1 MNFNNKTIITNKD
14 YKSSKFSL
22 FLECT
27 HCEPYTFFCN
37 SDKCW
42 EAKGLSARL
51 IEKEMKQIKTK
62 CYIITHPRDADDFER
77 CYNIVTKNDWRP
89 RLDEMKIYG
98 IIWQR
103 IINNWDELSEMLI
116 NEQKDKIF
124 IKLSS
129 LDLIGGHLKRFHG
142 TPPFV
147 FNRDYIIGSHLVQP
161 GLQADENDLSPCI
174 ILDKLPD
181 AMINYYLPNGKIKSK
196 KSSLFNYPKNYLP
209 SFTESPLI
217 NNILKKLDS
226 YVKSNTELWYT
237 TSFHTCPH
245 FIFPDTLTDVS
256 SIYFCQIY
264 QLDYSEEMGYCLIS
278 IPPTHPLNPS
288 FITNNNFEVEYKGF
302 KWVVSSIPVKL
313 NTLYMTDGL
322 INACEDDIQ
331 INDLIDTNNS
341 DNSDI

>member
-1 MNFNNKTIITNKD
+1 MNFNNKIIIRNND
-14 YKSSKFSL
+14 IKSSEFSF

-37 SDKCW
+37 NDKCW

-51 IEKEMKQIKTK
+51 IEKQMKQIKTK
-62 CYIITHPRDADDFER
+62 YYIIAYPRDADDFER
-77 CYNIVTKNDWRP
+77 CYNIVTKNEWIP

-116 NEQKDKIF
+116 NKQKDEIF

-129 LDLIGGHLKRFHG
+129 LDLIGGHLKRFDCIQ
-142 TPPFV
+142 PFI

-161 GLQADENDLSPCI
+161 ELQANENDLSPCI
-174 ILDKLPD
+174 VLDKLPD
-181 AMINYYLPNGKIKSK
+181 AMINYYLPNGKVKGN
-196 KSSLFNYPKNYLP
+196 KSSLFNYPKNYLS

-256 SIYFCQIY
+256 SIYFCQVY
-264 QLDYSEEMGYCLIS
+264 QLDDSEDMGYCLIS

-288 FITNNNFEVEYKGF
+288 FITNNNFEIKYKGF
-302 KWVVSSIPVKL
+302 KWVVSPIPVKL

-322 INACEDDIQ
+322 LNACEDDIQ
-331 INDLIDTNNS
+331 INSSDTTKV
-341 DNSDI
+341 